1 MTRHL
6 FEEGLLDKHDF
17 LIWLLDLF
25 EKIKSPDDSVMKI
38 IIPLLLQYVD
48 DFTES
53 EILSRKLAF
62 QCTKKLNLLINDF
75 TNFQNNSNENK
86 TSATS
91 VPSITS
97 VSSVPSVP
105 SVSSVSS
112 PEDNEN
118 AKFNNMNNE
127 NCSASDP
134 MISCFS
140 QLLNCTLHRSVV
152 FGLSSIIQI
161 ITLNCPTALVWH
173 SINEGKTVSSLHGS
187 PLDNLPCSPSCLP
200 MPQKDQVQFLRN
212 ELRQAE
218 EQIRQRSKLSEI
230 YWSCDRWQKSS
241 GNTVTKLLDVLD
253 YLDKH
258 CFDKI
263 DSNNFLDALYG
274 KIFSTFNGN
283 TVLSNNNSG
292 SNCNHSGSNSN
303 NDSLCKNMNEIVAQ
317 DEPIV
322 KLLCEWAVTT
332 KRTGEHRALVVAKLL
347 EKRQNELTAE
357 KEMEIPEQL
366 DNEST
371 TNNVNGN
378 KSSDVFV
385 PIYQNLLLSFLDNQ
399 APVYQDKK
407 GNSNPE
413 AKQAFLNLILL
424 FGELIRCDVFSHDLY
439 MCALIQRGQFSN
451 SPHNSLLSNV
461 NSTSK
466 TNSSDE
472 SLPGFVSNLPPP
484 NELLSNNLGGIDS
497 NSVQR
502 STSSSSLPMFDPVS
516 NHQAGNHQDQ
526 LRWDVPSMDIDEAN
540 LDEDLDK
547 LLQHI
552 KAGQQ
557 NMNDQTGMFDFVL
570 NIVLI

>member
-1 MTRHL
+1 MTSDSLQKNWQYFTQLTRHL

-17 LIWLLDLF
+17 LTWLLDLF

-75 TNFQNNSNENK
+75 TNFQNNPNENNK
-86 TSATS
+86 T
-91 VPSITS
+91 
-97 VSSVPSVP
+97 
-105 SVSSVSS
+105 SVSS

-118 AKFNNMNNE
+118 TKLNNMNNE
-127 NCSASDP
+127 NSSASDP
-134 MISCFS
+134 LISCFS

-152 FGLSSIIQI
+152 LGLSSIIQI

-173 SINEGKTVSSLHGS
+173 NINEGKTLSSLHGS

-253 YLDKH
+253 YLDRH

-292 SNCNHSGSNSN
+292 SNSN
-303 NDSLCKNMNEIVAQ
+303 NNDLLSKNINEIVAQ

-347 EKRQNELTAE
+347 EKRQNELTAD
-357 KEMEIPEQL
+357 KEIEIPEQL

-378 KSSDVFV
+378 KPSDVFV

-466 TNSSDE
+466 TNSSEE

-484 NELLSNNLGGIDS
+484 NELLPNNLGGIDS

-557 NMNDQTGMFDFVL
+557 NMNDQTGILLDF
-570 NIVLI
+570 

>member
-1 MTRHL
+1 MTSDSLQKNWQYFTQLTRHL

-17 LIWLLDLF
+17 LTWLLDLF

-75 TNFQNNSNENK
+75 TNFQNNPNENNK
-86 TSATS
+86 T
-91 VPSITS
+91 
-97 VSSVPSVP
+97 
-105 SVSSVSS
+105 SVSS

-118 AKFNNMNNE
+118 TKLNNMNNE
-127 NCSASDP
+127 NSSASDP
-134 MISCFS
+134 LISCFS

-152 FGLSSIIQI
+152 LGLSSIIQI

-173 SINEGKTVSSLHGS
+173 NINEGKTVSSLHGS
-187 PLDNLPCSPSCLP
+187 PLDNLPCPPSCLP

-253 YLDKH
+253 YLDRH

-292 SNCNHSGSNSN
+292 SNSN
-303 NDSLCKNMNEIVAQ
+303 NNDLLSKNINEIVAQ

-347 EKRQNELTAE
+347 EKRQNELTAD
-357 KEMEIPEQL
+357 KEIEIPEQL

-378 KSSDVFV
+378 KPSDVFV

-466 TNSSDE
+466 TNSSEE

-557 NMNDQTGMFDFVL
+557 NMNDQTGILLDF
-570 NIVLI
+570 